1 MKNSINLFFACTFI
15 LLLSSCSRELRPFTQ
30 NILKEGNWSDTE
42 LQKIQFYLSEDIV
55 IRRKLTEGVNEIAS
69 GGSIKIFKGE
79 KVEEVRI
86 PRGTPGV
93 FLQRV
98 GNDHFAIGFDASTDK
113 RYLMFGPNPKRQG
126 SYVLLASEWKNSY
139 GKVRYDDRFFF
150 TDEQSAMASLLVDLR
165 KIKSVEVSS
174 KTERGRRVQ

>member
-1 MKNSINLFFACTFI
+1 MKNSIHFFMTFS
-15 LLLSSCSRELRPFTQ
+15 LLLLMSSCSRELRPFTA

-42 LQKIQFYLSEDIV
+42 LKKIQFYLSEDIV
-55 IRRKLTEGVNEIAS
+55 IRRKLTEGVNEITS

-86 PRGTPGV
+86 PHGTPGV
-93 FLQRV
+93 FLFRA
-98 GNDHFAIGFDASTDK
+98 NDDHFAIGFDAINDK

-126 SYVLLASEWKNSY
+126 SYVLLASEWKNQL

-150 TDEQSAMASLLVDLR
+150 TDEPSAWSALLVDLR
-165 KIKSVEVSS
+165 KIKNVEVTS